1 MSTSASSLT
10 IESALTSIPKPLR
23 ERLTKS
29 YQELKTAFVEGRFD
43 LCGLRAGKF
52 CEIALRVLQNSLTAT
67 YIPFGQKIPNFQ
79 TECSKL
85 EQTPASAGSESFRL
99 LIPRAL
105 NFLYSLRNK
114 RGIGHVGGDIDAN
127 EIDAITCVR
136 LADWSLGEIIRVV
149 HNLSIEEA
157 QGLLD
162 AIAERHIPMVW
173 EIVGRKRILEVGLD
187 YQDQVLLLVYSQLTT
202 GVPLEDLFEWTE
214 HYDRFKFRTRVIKP
228 LHKQRLI
235 EYDQETEFVFI
246 SPTGIQRVEKGI
258 LPKGPS

>member
-1 MSTSASSLT
+1 LIKT
-10 IESALTSIPKPLR
+10 
-23 ERLTKS
+23 
-29 YQELKTAFVEGRFD
+29 YHELKTAFVEGRYD

-52 CEIALRVLQNSLTAT
+52 CEVSLRVLQNSITGT

-79 TECSKL
+79 IECSKL
-85 EQTPASAGSESFRL
+85 EQSPSSSGSESFRL

-157 QGLLD
+157 QSLID
-162 AIAERHIPMVW
+162 AIAERHIPVVW
-173 EIVGRKRILEVGLD
+173 EVVGRKRILEIGLD
-187 YQDQVLLLVYSQLTT
+187 FQQQVLLLVYSQLTT
-202 GVPLEDLFEWTE
+202 GVPFEDLFEWTE
-214 HYDRFKFRTRVIKP
+214 HYEKSKFRTRVLIP
-228 LHKQRLI
+228 LHRQRLI
-235 EYDQETEFVFI
+235 EYDQESEFVFI
-246 SPTGIQRVEKGI
+246 SPTGIQKVEKEI
-258 LPKGPS
+258 LPKSMG